1 MRVIAVT
8 GGIATGKSSFCSA
21 LRDLLPAATVFDADQ
36 SVARLYHQ
44 PRIRTAVTAAL
55 GPRAFTAD
63 GSPDRRFLLRQLL
76 ADPAAKRRL
85 EAILHPEVLRDCL
98 ASRHQAATTG
108 ASPLFVAEVPLL
120 FECAFDCGQELAV
133 VVATTPANQALW
145 LRRRSG
151 FDQATIRSLLAA
163 QLPLTEKIQR
173 ADVVAWNAGPPPT
186 LRRQAQLLLHSL
198 SLA

>member
-1 MRVIAVT
+1 MRMIAVT

-120 FECAFDCGQELAV
+120 FECGFDCGHELAV